1 MRIITVILLVSCFC
15 FLSTRSALVFSY
27 FKWNQNYIIANF
39 CENKEVKKYTCHGN
53 CRLSKMMQTMEQ
65 KERPASAPIIPN
77 LQLEEFFPSVEKNDF
92 TILSEIL
99 AFISPNFNYTNLR
112 DQILVTNIFHPPK
125 ESPFIV

>member
-1 MRIITVILLVSCFC
+1 
-15 FLSTRSALVFSY
+15 
-27 FKWNQNYIIANF
+27 
-39 CENKEVKKYTCHGN
+39 
-53 CRLSKMMQTMEQ
+53 MMQTMEQ

-125 ESPFIV
+125 ESPFTV